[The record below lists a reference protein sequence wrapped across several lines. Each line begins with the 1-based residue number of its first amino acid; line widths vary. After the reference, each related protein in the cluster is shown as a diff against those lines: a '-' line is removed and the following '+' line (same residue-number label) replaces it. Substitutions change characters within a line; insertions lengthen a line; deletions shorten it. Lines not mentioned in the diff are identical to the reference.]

1 MSRRKVGLTKQQD
14 AYVERIIR
22 SGEYRNVSEV
32 FRNALLA
39 LQERRRADA
48 QKLKVLRAR
57 IDAGLSERERG
68 DFFEFDD
75 AELPLEPSMEPNKG
89 VP

>member
-32 FRNALLA
+32 FRDALRA
-39 LQERRRADA
+39 LQKRRRADA
-48 QKLKVLRAR
+48 LKLKVLRAQ
-57 IDAGLSERERG
+57 IDAGLSELERG
-68 DFFEFDD
+68 EFFEFDD
-75 AELPLEPSMEPNKG
+75 AELSMEPNKG